1 MQQTINY
8 REINNAVMTDTM
20 EMCRLVESLKKSI
33 DNSIKIED
41 GVLKKCTDKGCGE
54 RGDTRERHGKISEK
68 AFRACV
74 SPASVVIPP
83 SVTAIGNSYIFIR
96 NIYVCPASIQT
107 GFWES
112 REYL

>member
-33 DNSIKIED
+33 ENSIKIED
-41 GVLKKCTDKGCGE
+41 GVLKKCTDKGAVSVEIPEGVTE
-54 RGDTRERHGKISEK
+54 IGEK
-68 AFRACV
+68 AFRACE
-74 SPASVVIPP
+74 SLESVVIPP

-96 NIYVCPASIQT
+96 DIYVCPASIQT